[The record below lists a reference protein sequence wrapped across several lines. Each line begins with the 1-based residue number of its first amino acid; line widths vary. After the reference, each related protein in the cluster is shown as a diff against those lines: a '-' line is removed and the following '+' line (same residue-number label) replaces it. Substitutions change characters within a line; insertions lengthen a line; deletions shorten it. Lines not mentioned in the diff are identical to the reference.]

1 VDRRVEPPS
10 WLPDGAASSDTKSPA
25 SPESAVDGQDS
36 DGPESQGPAS
46 FGQASGDPGGRDPAD
61 GGFGGHDP
69 AGRDP
74 SGDLADSS
82 FGSRGT
88 ATQNSPGQDAVGL
101 SIYSYRGETS
111 HSNGQDAAFG
121 PDSTFGQDAAFGPD
135 STFGPDATFGPDTAS
150 AGAYSPAATPGS
162 DTTSAGAY
170 SPESGYVGGAGSPP
184 PYPAQYGEAAT
195 TAVNTADASRR
206 AAVFSGISPANTG
219 VGAGAKAGA
228 STGAKAGAA
237 ARRGRRADLVV
248 ARFEPWSVMK
258 FSFLISLVAWVI
270 LFVAVAVLY
279 FALSTLGVFDSV
291 QRTLESVT
299 SSSGSSG
306 VSLSKWFSAS
316 RILGYTM
323 LIGAVN
329 IVLITALATVG
340 SMIYNLVTHLGGG
353 IEVTLR
359 ETD

>member
-1 VDRRVEPPS
+1 MDQRVEPPS

-25 SPESAVDGQDS
+25 SPESAADGQDS
-36 DGPESQGPAS
+36 DGPESPGPAS

-61 GGFGGHDP
+61 DVFG
-69 AGRDP
+69 GRDP
-74 SGDLADSS
+74 GGGDLADSS

-88 ATQNSPGQDAVGL
+88 ATQSSGGDAPGQDPVGL
-101 SIYSYRGETS
+101 SIYSYRGEAS
-111 HSNGQDAAFG
+111 HPNGQDA
-121 PDSTFGQDAAFGPD
+121 TFGSDTHFGSD
-135 STFGPDATFGPDTAS
+135 TQFGSDTAS
-150 AGAYSPAATPGS
+150 AGAYSPGATPGS

-170 SPESGYVGGAGSPP
+170 GQESGYVGGAGSPP
-184 PYPAQYGEAAT
+184 PYPAQYGETPTA
-195 TAVNTADASRR
+195 AVNTADVSRR
-206 AAVFSGISPANTG
+206 AAVFSGISAARTK
-219 VGAGAKAGA
+219 AKAGA
-228 STGAKAGAA
+228 SAGTAANIGANTAAGPKTGAG

-258 FSFLISLVAWVI
+258 FSFLISLVAWVM

-279 FALSTLGVFDSV
+279 FALSALGVFDSV

-329 IVLITALATVG
+329 IVLITALSTVG